1 MGKASKRRPKKD
13 PNAPKA
19 AKKAYQW
26 FCDAKRANLK
36 TAQPHLSFGEIA
48 KELSKMW
55 QAVGEEEKVQFKQ
68 AAENDK
74 ARYKTEME
82 NYRPPEGYDRQ
93 GKKRTVYYYRW
104 KDDDGNVDYEK
115 SYENYDTFL
124 QQQRMD
130 GYLNEE
136 CTMEEITE
144 EAYYADERWRE
155 VIAKKKW
162 AHIALRTRHGD
173 MYCLREWQKEQLVRW
188 SNRQSDRRVLK
199 HDQHVPIAFFRVF
212 KNRQYGSSTIENYF
226 LELLPKP
233 RASGAYQRLPPDNGW
248 GENCVDYDQ
257 KK

>member
-55 QAVGEEEKVQFKQ
+55 QAVGEEEKAQFKQ

-93 GKKRTVYYYRW
+93 GKKRTVFYYRTE
-104 KDDDGNVDYEK
+104 DDDGNVDYEK

-144 EAYYADERWRE
+144 EAYHADERWRD

-173 MYCLREWQKEQLVRW
+173 MYSLREWQKEQLVRW
-188 SNRQSDRRVLK
+188 SNCQSDWRVLDD
-199 HDQHVPIAFFRVF
+199 DQHVPIAFVRVL
-212 KNRQYGSSTIENYF
+212 KNRQYGSTVEKYF

-248 GENCVDYDQ
+248 GENCADYDQ